1 MCILSLIN
9 KFSANSA
16 QILFTLHKF
25 PIPQHQQV
33 DWKFTFRGEWVEVL
47 IRLWLKAI
55 VFDEGFVIHF
65 RISKI
70 DFKNL

>member
-1 MCILSLIN
+1 MIEVCFCEKAHFYFTPPPPQS
-9 KFSANSA
+9 KF
-16 QILFTLHKF
+16 LFF
-25 PIPQHQQV
+25 
-33 DWKFTFRGEWVEVL
+33 WWEWVEEL

>member
-1 MCILSLIN
+1 MIEVCFCEKAHFYFTPPPIFVFN
-9 KFSANSA
+9 K
-16 QILFTLHKF
+16 
-25 PIPQHQQV
+25 
-33 DWKFTFRGEWVEVL
+33 WWVEELV
-47 IRLWLKAI
+47 RLWLKAI

>member
-1 MCILSLIN
+1 MIEVCFCEKAHFYFTPPPSQS
-9 KFSANSA
+9 KF
-16 QILFTLHKF
+16 LFF
-25 PIPQHQQV
+25 
-33 DWKFTFRGEWVEVL
+33 WWEWVEVL